1 MSNNSL
7 VYSNARVKAMENS
20 FLTNEKIVRM
30 AYSDSLEEGFRVLL
44 ESSYGGGLVVDA
56 KDYDAL
62 LQTEDAR
69 VSEFVLEAMPSGQG
83 MESFVVK
90 NDYHN
95 LKAIVKGKY
104 MRLDDVDFMLMPKG
118 SFDPKEVK
126 DMVYADDYS
135 VLTDL
140 QKTALLEI
148 DSARANGNTSP
159 RFIDLT
165 LDKACYKEIMSSLK
179 KVKNKFMPKYWQT
192 NIDMMNISCFVRACN
207 AGDKTL
213 FDESFIGG
221 GKLEKRFFTGEL
233 SGVLDKLTYTSYPQI
248 AEALK
253 TGDFVAFERI
263 WDNTLLN
270 IFKDERN
277 DIFSVAPIAGFYVAK
292 KIEIKIVRM
301 ICILLKNDVDK
312 DVIRDR
318 LRELYA

>member
-192 NIDMMNISCFVRACN
+192 NIDIMNISCFVRASN

-213 FDESFIGG
+213 FDESFIDG

-233 SGVLDKLTYTSYPQI
+233 SGVLDKLAYTSYPQI

>member
-1 MSNNSL
+1 MSNNSI

-56 KDYDAL
+56 KDYDVL
-62 LQTEDAR
+62 LKTEDRR
-69 VSEFVLEAMPSGQG
+69 VSEFVLEAMPKGQG
-83 MESFVVK
+83 METFVVK

-95 LKAIVKGKY
+95 LKALVKGKY
-104 MRLDDVDFMLMPKG
+104 MRLDDIDFMLMPKG
-118 SFDPKEVK
+118 SFDPKEIK

-135 VLTDL
+135 ALSDT
-140 QKTALLEI
+140 QKAALLEI

-165 LDKACYKEIMSSLK
+165 LDKACYKEIISSLK
-179 KVKNKFMPKYWQT
+179 KVKNKFMLAYWQT

-207 AGDKTL
+207 AGGKSL
-213 FDESFIGG
+213 FDESFIEGG
-221 GKLEKRFFTGEL
+221 VLEKRFFGGEK
-233 SGVLDKLTYTSYPQI
+233 SAVLDKLAYTKYPQI
-248 AEALK
+248 AQPLK
-253 TGDFVAFERI
+253 DGDFVAFERI

-312 DVIRDR
+312 DVIKDR

>member
-30 AYSDSLEEGFRVLL
+30 AYSDSLDEGFRVLL

-213 FDESFIGG
+213 FDESFIDG

>member
-1 MSNNSL
+1 
-7 VYSNARVKAMENS
+7 
-20 FLTNEKIVRM
+20 
-30 AYSDSLEEGFRVLL
+30 
-44 ESSYGGGLVVDA
+44 VDA

-207 AGDKTL
+207 ACDKTL
-213 FDESFIGG
+213 FDESFIDG

>member
-213 FDESFIGG
+213 FDESFIDGG
-221 GKLEKRFFTGEL
+221 MLEKRFFTGEL

>member
-213 FDESFIGG
+213 FDESFIDG

-233 SGVLDKLTYTSYPQI
+233 SGVLDKLAYTSYPQI

-277 DIFSVAPIAGFYVAK
+277 DIFSVAPIAGF
-292 KIEIKIVRM
+292 
-301 ICILLKNDVDK
+301 
-312 DVIRDR
+312 
-318 LRELYA
+318 

>member
-104 MRLDDVDFMLMPKG
+104 MRLDGVDFMLMPKG

-213 FDESFIGG
+213 FDESFIDG

-233 SGVLDKLTYTSYPQI
+233 SGVLDKLAYTSYPQI

>member
-207 AGDKTL
+207 ADDKTL
-213 FDESFIGG
+213 FDESFIDG

>member
-213 FDESFIGG
+213 FDESFIDG

-233 SGVLDKLTYTSYPQI
+233 SGVLDKLAYTSYPQI

-270 IFKDERN
+270 IFKDDRN

-301 ICILLKNDVDK
+301 ICILHKNDVDK

>member
-1 MSNNSL
+1 MSISSL

-56 KDYDAL
+56 KDYDTL
-62 LQTEDAR
+62 LHTEDKR
-69 VSEFVLEAMPSGQG
+69 VSEFVLEAMPKGQG
-83 MESFVVK
+83 METFVVK

-118 SFDPKEVK
+118 NFDPKEIK
-126 DMVYADDYS
+126 DMIYADDYS
-135 VLTDL
+135 AISDT
-140 QKTALLEI
+140 QKAALLEI
-148 DSARANGNTSP
+148 DSARANGNLSP

-165 LDKACYKEIMSSLK
+165 LDKACYKDIILSLK
-179 KVKNKFMPKYWQT
+179 KVKNKFMLKYWQT
-192 NIDMMNISCFVRACN
+192 NIDMMNISCFARACIVGN
-207 AGDKTL
+207 KPL
-213 FDESFIGG
+213 FEESFIEGG
-221 GKLEKRFFTGEL
+221 LLEKRFFVGEL
-233 SGVLDKLTYTSYPQI
+233 AAVLDKLAYTQYPQVSCV
-248 AEALK
+248 LK
-253 TGDFVAFERI
+253 EGNFVAFERI
-263 WDNTLLN
+263 WDNTLLE
-270 IFKDERN
+270 IFKNERN

-312 DVIRDR
+312 EIIKDR

>member
-30 AYSDSLEEGFRVLL
+30 AYSDTLEEGFRVLL
-44 ESSYGGGLVVDA
+44 ESSYGGGIVVDA
-56 KDYDAL
+56 KDYDTL
-62 LQTEDAR
+62 LQAEDKR
-69 VSEFVLEAMPSGQG
+69 VSEFVIDAMPKGQG
-83 MESFVVK
+83 MESFLIK

-118 SFDPKEVK
+118 FLDIVQLKEL
-126 DMVYADDYS
+126 VYTDEYS
-135 VLTDL
+135 TLSDTM
-140 QKTALLEI
+140 KNALLTI
-148 DSARANGNTSP
+148 DGGRANGNVSP

-165 LDKACYKEIMSSLK
+165 LDKACYAEIISSLK
-179 KVKNKFMPKYWQT
+179 RAKNKIVLDYWQT
-192 NIDMMNISCFVRACN
+192 NIDMMNISCFVRADK
-207 AGDKTL
+207 AGGLTL
-213 FDESFIGG
+213 FKESFIEG
-221 GKLEKRFFTGEL
+221 GKLDSSFFNVDVNAL
-233 SGVLDKLTYTSYPQI
+233 LDKLAYSPYPRI
-248 AEALK
+248 CEPLK
-253 TGDFVAFERI
+253 ANDFVAFERI
-263 WDNTLLN
+263 WDNVLLE
-270 IFKDERN
+270 IFKSGRN

-312 DVIRDR
+312 EIIKSR

>member
-56 KDYDAL
+56 KDYDTL

-213 FDESFIGG
+213 FDESFIDG

-233 SGVLDKLTYTSYPQI
+233 SGVLDKLAYTSYPQI

>member
-140 QKTALLEI
+140 QKT
-148 DSARANGNTSP
+148 P

-213 FDESFIGG
+213 FDESFIDG

>member
-213 FDESFIGG
+213 FDESFIDG

-233 SGVLDKLTYTSYPQI
+233 SGVLDKLAYTSYPQI

>member
-7 VYSNARVKAMENS
+7 VYSNARVKAIENS

-213 FDESFIGG
+213 FDESFIDG
-221 GKLEKRFFTGEL
+221 GKLENRFFTGEL
-233 SGVLDKLTYTSYPQI
+233 SGVLDKLAYTSYPQI